1 MKKVIK
7 LLIGEQ
13 PTSEMER
20 LPKDNPPAIMAM
32 FWVSNVQ
39 FSPMS
44 NFRGGGS
51 QIQKKLD
58 NCLTFCF

>member
-20 LPKDNPPAIMAM
+20 LPKDNPPAM

-44 NFRGGGS
+44 NFRGRGS
-51 QIQKKLD
+51 KSVGTGCVQVGEQ
-58 NCLTFCF
+58 NYT

>member
-20 LPKDNPPAIMAM
+20 LPKDNPPAM

-51 QIQKKLD
+51 NSKKVRQLS
-58 NCLTFCF
+58 NFLFLT